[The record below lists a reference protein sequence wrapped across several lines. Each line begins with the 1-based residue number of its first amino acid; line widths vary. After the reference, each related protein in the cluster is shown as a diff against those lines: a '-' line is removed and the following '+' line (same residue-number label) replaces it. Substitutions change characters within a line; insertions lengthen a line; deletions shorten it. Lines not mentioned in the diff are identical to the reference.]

1 MAEPKISTRDRI
13 LEACR
18 NLFNERG
25 PSKVTTAEIADSVGI
40 SEGNLHYHFQRKDQ
54 IVEALFDRFVD
65 ALARAG
71 RPLDVQAAQH
81 TQYLEG
87 WFETMWEWRLF
98 YTAVTYHLAPSL
110 QPRLSALTR
119 TGQEQV
125 GGMLDAMVRDGLLRA
140 SPAELEALVVN
151 AWIIGGSWIDYVGAR
166 QGVATITREHLRW
179 GRAQVEAL
187 FAPYTVAQPA
197 RALARQASA

>member
-13 LEACR
+13 LETCR
-18 NLFNERG
+18 KLFNERG
-25 PSKVTTAEIADSVGI
+25 SNKVTTAEIAESVGI

-54 IVEALFDRFVD
+54 IVEALFNRFVI

-71 RPLDVQAAQH
+71 STSGFH
-81 TQYLEG
+81 TARHRRYLEG

-110 QPRLSALTR
+110 QPRLAELTR

-125 GGMLDAMVRDGLLRA
+125 SRMLEALVRDGLLRA
-140 SPAELEALVVN
+140 SPAEIEALVVN

-166 QGVATITREHLRW
+166 QGVATITREHLSW
-179 GRAQVEAL
+179 GMAQVEAL
-187 FAPYTVAQPA
+187 FAPYAVAGP
-197 RALARQASA
+197 ALALVRQAGP

>member
-1 MAEPKISTRDRI
+1 MATTKTSTRDRI

-18 NLFNERG
+18 KLFNERG
-25 PSKVTTAEIADSVGI
+25 PNKVTTAEIAESVGI

-54 IVEALFDRFVD
+54 IVEALFDRFVA
-65 ALARAG
+65 ALAQAG
-71 RPLDVQAAQH
+71 STPERHAARH
-81 TQYLEG
+81 RQYLEG

-110 QPRLSALTR
+110 QPRLSELTR

-125 GGMLDAMVRDGLLRA
+125 ACMLQALVRDGLLRA
-140 SPAELEALVVN
+140 TPAELEALVVN

-166 QGVATITREHLRW
+166 QGVATITREHLHW
-179 GRAQVEAL
+179 GRAQIEAL
-187 FAPYTVAQPA
+187 FAPYTVAEP
-197 RALARQASA
+197 ALALVRQA